1 MCWGVP
7 GKVVE
12 IDGMYA
18 KVRVGGTLIDA
29 ILSVDD
35 VDIGDYVIVHAGLVI
50 GKLSEE
56 EFVESLLTLMELQI
70 VSYVDEGLEESEAR
84 ERVFEEFK
92 DVLNSLNVD
101 VRSRL
106 KLG

>member
-18 KVRVGGTLIDA
+18 KVSIGGTLIDA

-35 VDIGDYVIVHAGLVI
+35 VSIGDYVIVHAGLVI

-56 EFVESLLTLMELQI
+56 EFAESLLALMELQV

-84 ERVFEEFK
+84 RRVLEEFK
-92 DVLNSLNVD
+92 DILNSLNID
-101 VRSRL
+101 VRNRL